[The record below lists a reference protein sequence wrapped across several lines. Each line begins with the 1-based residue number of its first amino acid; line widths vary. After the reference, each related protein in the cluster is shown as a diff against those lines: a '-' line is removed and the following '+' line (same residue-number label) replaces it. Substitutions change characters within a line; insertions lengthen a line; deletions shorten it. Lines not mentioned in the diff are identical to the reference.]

1 MGISKIAKQ
10 IILEELGENTHMEP
24 VEDVIFWALK
34 HYTQQGDFTMGEIVA
49 YAIVSRIEEAER
61 KHKET
66 EPNQYDLIRK
76 VLAGAIQQDIQHAH
90 LDAATMMVCDYLDEI
105 SEPAGPEPFGPE
117 DTRTK
122 PNQ

>member
-1 MGISKIAKQ
+1 MGTSKIAKQ
-10 IILEELGENTHMEP
+10 IILEELSENTHMEP

-34 HYTQQGDFTMGEIVA
+34 HYTQQGNFTMGEIVA

-76 VLAGAIQQDIQHAH
+76 VLAGAIQQEIQGAH
-90 LDAATMMVCDYLDEI
+90 LDAATMMICDYLDEI
-105 SEPAGPEPFGPE
+105 NEPATSEPFGQE

>member
-10 IILEELGENTHMEP
+10 IILEELSENTHMEP

-34 HYTQQGDFTMGEIVA
+34 HYTQQGNFTMGEIVA

-76 VLAGAIQQDIQHAH
+76 VLAGAIQQEIQGAH
-90 LDAATMMVCDYLDEI
+90 LDDATMMICDYLDEI
-105 SEPAGPEPFGPE
+105 NEPATSEPFGQE

-122 PNQ
+122 PTQ